1 MPGGVTPQKESLN
14 GGLSLVSTHVQRES
28 DAMRASEQL
37 DYLFGD
43 QRNQRRDLE
52 RDLGAHERRQ
62 AVAKAIDLKVA
73 RVKVALEG
81 VRAAVARMAA
91 ARRGRRG
98 RPLARGLDGGE
109 GCAEGGGGE
118 SRRGGGRGG

>member
-1 MPGGVTPQKESLN
+1 MTWLSMGAAKKERMGAVPGGVSRQKESLN

-62 AVAKAIDLKVA
+62 AVAKAID
-73 RVKVALEG
+73 
-81 VRAAVARMAA
+81 
-91 ARRGRRG
+91 
-98 RPLARGLDGGE
+98 
-109 GCAEGGGGE
+109 
-118 SRRGGGRGG
+118 

>member
-1 MPGGVTPQKESLN
+1 MGAVPGGVSRQKESLN
-14 GGLSLVSTHVQRES
+14 GGLSLVSTHVKRES

-62 AVAKAIDLKVA
+62 AVAKAID
-73 RVKVALEG
+73 
-81 VRAAVARMAA
+81 
-91 ARRGRRG
+91 
-98 RPLARGLDGGE
+98 
-109 GCAEGGGGE
+109 
-118 SRRGGGRGG
+118 

>member
-1 MPGGVTPQKESLN
+1 MERMGAVPGASSRQKESLN

-28 DAMRASEQL
+28 DAMRASERL

-62 AVAKAIDLKVA
+62 AVAKAID
-73 RVKVALEG
+73 
-81 VRAAVARMAA
+81 
-91 ARRGRRG
+91 
-98 RPLARGLDGGE
+98 
-109 GCAEGGGGE
+109 
-118 SRRGGGRGG
+118 

>member
-43 QRNQRRDLE
+43 KLRL
-52 RDLGAHERRQ
+52 
-62 AVAKAIDLKVA
+62 
-73 RVKVALEG
+73 
-81 VRAAVARMAA
+81 RASYFIAN
-91 ARRGRRG
+91 G
-98 RPLARGLDGGE
+98 P
-109 GCAEGGGGE
+109 
-118 SRRGGGRGG
+118 

>member
-1 MPGGVTPQKESLN
+1 MGAAKKERMGAVPGASSRQKESLN

-62 AVAKAIDLKVA
+62 AVAKAID
-73 RVKVALEG
+73 
-81 VRAAVARMAA
+81 
-91 ARRGRRG
+91 
-98 RPLARGLDGGE
+98 
-109 GCAEGGGGE
+109 
-118 SRRGGGRGG
+118 